1 MAVTSR
7 SYDHDR
13 DYDAI
18 GDFLVRTHGQDAGH
32 RNWVQPRWE
41 YMHAHPFAQQL
52 KPNFGRFELWEDD
65 GKIVGLV
72 HCEDRLGVVYVQ
84 LDGRYQE
91 LRRPMLEHAEAHLV
105 GELKAGRGV
114 YVYLDDADPQ
124 FGTVARELGF
134 EPKPQFAEP
143 LARYQI
149 PGPFPEIGM
158 PDGFRLRSL
167 ADEFSVE
174 KVHRVMHRGFNH
186 EGEPPA
192 DELEARRIKLSSP
205 NLRRD
210 LTMVAVEAG
219 GQYVSFCGIWPVPE
233 SDVCYVEP
241 VATDPGYRR
250 RGLGTAVVLE
260 AIRRCSLE
268 GATVAIVGSDQP
280 FYLSIGFEVYAT
292 QTPWWKPA
300 APDPYSP

>member
-1 MAVTSR
+1 MTVTSR
-7 SYDHDR
+7 PYDHGR
-13 DYDAI
+13 DYDAV

-32 RNWVQPRWE
+32 RNWVQPRWA
-41 YMHAHPFAQQL
+41 YMHAHPFAAEL
-52 KPNFGRFELWEDD
+52 KPNFGRFGLWEND

-84 LDGRYQE
+84 LDGRHRE
-91 LRRPMLEHAEAHLV
+91 LKRPMLAHAEAHLV

-124 FGTVARELGF
+124 FGEIARGTGF
-134 EPKPQFAEP
+134 EPRPQFKEL
-143 LARYQI
+143 LARYEV
-149 PGPFPEIGM
+149 PDPFPAIRV
-158 PDGFRLRSL
+158 PDGFRLQSL
-167 ADEFSVE
+167 ADEFNVE
-174 KVHRVMHRGFNH
+174 KVHRVMHRGFDH
-186 EGEPPA
+186 DGEPPA
-192 DELEARRIKLSSP
+192 DELETRRIKLSSP

-210 LTMVAVEAG
+210 LTMVAIEPG

-241 VATDPGYRR
+241 VATDPDYRR

-280 FYLSIGFEVYAT
+280 FYLSIGFKVYMT
-292 QTPWWKPA
+292 QTAWWKPVCG
-300 APDPYSP
+300 